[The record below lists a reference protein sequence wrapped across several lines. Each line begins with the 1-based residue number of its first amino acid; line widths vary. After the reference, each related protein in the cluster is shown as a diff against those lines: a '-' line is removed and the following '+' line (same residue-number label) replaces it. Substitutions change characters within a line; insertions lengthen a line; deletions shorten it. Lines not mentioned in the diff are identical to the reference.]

1 MGSKYT
7 YVCKY
12 KHAKH
17 VVTKYV
23 HVRFTVRDSEI
34 IPIAPTTIMIVIDK
48 MHWAL
53 NRVFFKWWSLIP
65 QLVRYYHYSSF

>member
-1 MGSKYT
+1 MGSKYA
-7 YVCKY
+7 YVCKC

-34 IPIAPTTIMIVIDK
+34 IPIAHTTIMIVIDK
-48 MHWAL
+48 MH
-53 NRVFFKWWSLIP
+53 
-65 QLVRYYHYSSF
+65 